1 MQANLIRGANRVLA
15 VYSIIPFCQVH
26 GEICMFRLSVMFW
39 SSVRLHIATTYPDKD
54 PGEELRLKEHVR
66 SKLNGQINK

>member
-1 MQANLIRGANRVLA
+1 
-15 VYSIIPFCQVH
+15 
-26 GEICMFRLSVMFW
+26 MFW

-66 SKLNGQINK
+66 SKLNGQKKKKKPTLFWYTDG

>member
-1 MQANLIRGANRVLA
+1 MEKSV
-15 VYSIIPFCQVH
+15 
-26 GEICMFRLSVMFW
+26 FRSSVMFW

-66 SKLNGQINK
+66 SKLNGQKKKKNPPFSGTQMAEKISN